1 MSAMATRTSRKEE
14 AYSKLKAAIISGDL
28 SPGEKLAENDL
39 SRTMRVSRTP
49 IREAFRQ
56 LQMEGFITV
65 ISNRGAFV
73 SKLPTD
79 EIEETYDVISV
90 LEGYSAEIASNNI
103 NDVSLKRLQ
112 ELQREL
118 MTCALEKNFR
128 GYMEKNTV
136 FHRFIT
142 EMSGNR
148 TLTKTVMELR
158 SRVFRYRFTSVTI
171 PGFLE
176 RYADDHERIIGA
188 ISRKDAVK
196 ARKTMASH
204 VQFVKEVLVSF
215 LNG

>member
-1 MSAMATRTSRKEE
+1 MATRTSRKEE

>member
-1 MSAMATRTSRKEE
+1 MVTKTSRKEE

-90 LEGYSAEIASNNI
+90 LEGYSAELAATNI

-112 ELQREL
+112 ALQREL
-118 MTCALEKNFR
+118 MTCALEKNYR
-128 GYMEKNTV
+128 EYMEKNTV

-142 EMSGNR
+142 EMGGNR

-176 RYADDHERIIGA
+176 RYADDHERIIEA

-204 VQFVKEVLVSF
+204 VQFVKDVLVSF